1 MKRRAFLSMAAA
13 SCAALS
19 MPRAFG
25 TPLASRGTSPRLD
38 ALATAR
44 DAHGKLLVLIEL
56 EGGNDGLNTVIP
68 YVDPAYYALRE
79 HIAVPRDRV
88 LALDE
93 RTALHPSLRPL
104 LPLWSSGQ
112 LAIVQGVGFAQA
124 NPSHFRSKEIWD
136 TASRADVYQR
146 DGWLTRALAQWPV
159 ARPNV
164 ATVMWGSVEAGPFA
178 GMPSAD
184 SSTDV
189 WPRVDDPD
197 DAWHFDAKL
206 DESQGD
212 PVSASNG
219 ILDEPRTLRSHALP
233 LSDSIDVALST
244 SVDGSEPGANVAI
257 RLTLD
262 GFDTHA
268 GQPERHAALLDQL
281 ARGCAKLEAELTRRG
296 RWDDT
301 LVMTYSE
308 FGRSARENES
318 RGTEHGGAAA
328 HFVTGGLVRG
338 GVYGR
343 APDLTRLD
351 ATGSL
356 HVEIDFRRLYATALG
371 PFWRIDPQA
380 VLADDVKPLPL
391 LRV

>member
-13 SCAALS
+13 TGAALS

-25 TPLASRGTSPRLD
+25 TPLASRGISPRLD
-38 ALATAR
+38 ARATAR
-44 DAHGKLLVLIEL
+44 DTHGKLLVLIEL
-56 EGGNDGLNTVIP
+56 KGGNDGLNTVIP
-68 YVDPAYYALRE
+68 FADSTYYALRK

-104 LPLWSSGQ
+104 LPLWSSRQ
-112 LAIVQGVGFAQA
+112 LAIVHGVGFVQA
-124 NPSHFRSKEIWD
+124 NPSHFRSREIWD

-146 DGWLTRALAQWPV
+146 DGWLTRTFSQWPV
-159 ARPNV
+159 MRPDV
-164 ATVMWGSVEAGPFA
+164 ATVMCGSVEAGPFA

-184 SSTDV
+184 TSIDA
-189 WPRVDDPD
+189 WPGVDDPD
-197 DAWHFDAKL
+197 DAWHFDANV

-212 PVSASNG
+212 PVSPSNG
-219 ILDEPRTLRSHALP
+219 VPDAPRTLRSHALE
-233 LSDSIDVALST
+233 LCDSIDVALST
-244 SVDGSEPGANVAI
+244 SVDGAQPGANVAT

-268 GQPERHAALLDQL
+268 SQPERHAALLDQL

-328 HFVTGGLVRG
+328 HFVMGGLVRG
-338 GVYGR
+338 GLYGR
-343 APDLTRLD
+343 APDLPRLD
-351 ATGSL
+351 DTGSL
-356 HVEIDFRRLYATALG
+356 PVEIDFRRLYATALG
-371 PFWRIDPQA
+371 PFWAIDPQA